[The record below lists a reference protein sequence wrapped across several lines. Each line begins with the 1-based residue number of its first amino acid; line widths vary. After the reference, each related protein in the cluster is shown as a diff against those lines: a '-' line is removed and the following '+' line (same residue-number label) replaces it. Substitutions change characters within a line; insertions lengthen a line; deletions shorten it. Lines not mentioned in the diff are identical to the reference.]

1 MAVTPFNSRLGYT
14 TGLTAYVVIDETGG
28 ISGSRAFFSG
38 GITAPNIVYSVNGAT
53 GNISLGSIGITTG
66 AENTFTVRQNFAA
79 GISASG
85 ATFTGPISASNLIS
99 TSTANTFTALQT
111 FTAGLS
117 ASGNTFTFNGPVI
130 AGGTL
135 SFGRVMDTT
144 VNNRV
149 IQNAFKITSKTGLS
163 AEICRFDKR
172 YYNMVDITST
182 VNIIDQNTTQGSWS
196 SGLGP
201 ETDTLNSGY
210 YIGKKE
216 LITHDG
222 TSSDGTNRENIATSI
237 CFSSPWPS
245 GWVWQFGCNINGND
259 AILYLV
265 PYTRQTA
272 IFTGYYTLTPVGLT
286 G

>member
-182 VNIIDQNTTQGSWS
+182 VNVIDENTTQGSWS
-196 SGLGP
+196 SGLGF
-201 ETDTLNSGY
+201 ETGTLNTGY
-210 YIGKKE
+210 YIGRKD

-222 TSSDGTNRENIATSI
+222 ISSDGTNQDNIATAI
-237 CFSSPWPS
+237 CFTSPWPS
-245 GWVWQFGCNINGND
+245 GWSWQFGCNINGND
-259 AILYLV
+259 AILYIL